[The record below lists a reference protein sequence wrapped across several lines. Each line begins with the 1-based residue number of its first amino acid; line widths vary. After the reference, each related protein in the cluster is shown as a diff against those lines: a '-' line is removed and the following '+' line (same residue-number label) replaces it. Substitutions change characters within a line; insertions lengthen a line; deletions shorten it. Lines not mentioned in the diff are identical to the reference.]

1 MVKLPNL
8 NISIKTKKL
17 SKISL
22 KSISPSKHEDK
33 VNKVVASIVKNRKNK
48 NRSKKSNKNSIK
60 TAFEGNEV
68 PDVFQIH
75 KKNLPFFHKT
85 TVLVNDED
93 VPEFEKRERKK
104 SDKRN
109 VSKDLSRQRKKGKM
123 LDNPSQTEQKQ
134 DQNNS
139 IIQRRKSKMLDNP
152 PQLDLKPEM
161 NNTGN
166 KFLGLIHQRKKSKM
180 LDNPPQIEQK
190 QELIHTGNKFLGLDY
205 VYNRNNNKKSTKIEM
220 KRIPSEKKI
229 TKIET
234 RKNDFD
240 DNDLAIIKLT
250 KVNNGEMT
258 KKVKKKQIKE
268 KKLVRNSHI
277 SYASNKTD
285 TNGYRSKQNLFQKS
299 ANKK

>member
-1 MVKLPNL
+1 
-8 NISIKTKKL
+8 
-17 SKISL
+17 
-22 KSISPSKHEDK
+22 
-33 VNKVVASIVKNRKNK
+33 
-48 NRSKKSNKNSIK
+48 
-60 TAFEGNEV
+60 
-68 PDVFQIH
+68 
-75 KKNLPFFHKT
+75 
-85 TVLVNDED
+85 
-93 VPEFEKRERKK
+93 
-104 SDKRN
+104 
-109 VSKDLSRQRKKGKM
+109 M